1 MLFWRYMHKE
11 FSGEGFLAGGFSGG
25 QKIHFFCPVQEK
37 NTVTAWHTQ
46 SVEISLTGA
55 ENQMM
60 FLWNSDEE

>member
-1 MLFWRYMHKE
+1 MHKE
-11 FSGEGFLAGGFSGG
+11 FFGEGFLAGGRGG
-25 QKIHFFCPVQEK
+25 LGGEKIHFFCPVQEN

-55 ENQMM
+55 ANQMM

>member
-1 MLFWRYMHKE
+1 MHKE
-11 FSGEGFLAGGFSGG
+11 FSGEGFLAGGG

-37 NTVTAWHTQ
+37 NTATAWHTQ

>member
-1 MLFWRYMHKE
+1 MHKE
-11 FSGEGFLAGGFSGG
+11 FSGEGFLAGGISGG
-25 QKIHFFCPVQEK
+25 GRKFTFSVQED